1 MTEAL
6 KAEEPVI
13 FINYRRT
20 DAGWPA
26 DLLKNELGRNFGE
39 ALVFLDVRGI
49 DAGEDFVAVLDT
61 KLSRAAILIVLIGN
75 RWLQVADEFGRRRLD
90 QEHDWVRREIRMAL
104 QKQDCRVIPL
114 LIDDTKLP
122 DEIQALP
129 EDISA
134 LLTRQRFCLRQA
146 HSTDD
151 IEALN
156 KEIEK
161 SGFRRVM
168 ADTTRS
174 TDAIRKILAGCY
186 KRSLFT
192 RTHAQLSFDAMFD
205 SISNCRKLVQSE
217 TPEVSDPEMAQA
229 LANLLGALDGIE
241 RIHTL
246 SKPSE
251 PIDVNKIDQLK
262 LQALRNLRLLSRIT
276 KIQYAIPDSRLTEE
290 VFFSKDDADKPPT
303 IE

>member
-1 MTEAL
+1 M
-6 KAEEPVI
+6 
-13 FINYRRT
+13 
-20 DAGWPA
+20 
-26 DLLKNELGRNFGE
+26 
-39 ALVFLDVRGI
+39 
-49 DAGEDFVAVLDT
+49 AVLDT